1 MITLYNEKD
10 EKIKLI
16 SVFEFNDADMGES
29 SLSATISFDKE
40 QNFHPDWYVIYNGE
54 KFRLGV
60 RKPTGKKDTSS
71 LQTSYTLVFKSE
83 REDLKRYTFMDFVEL
98 GTGNPQPNSYMVSLY
113 ATLSE
118 FVDRFNVNLSY
129 YMGERWKMVLP
140 SDYIED
146 GKFVSITFDN
156 MSLWDVLLK
165 VYEIWG
171 VRWRIA
177 AQDRVLNIQVGFPA
191 DEINHIFEYGKDNG
205 LVSIER
211 NNSLERIITRLRG
224 RGGEKNLPA
233 SYFHSGDPDTNSFL
247 QATFFKN
254 LMPKSY
260 RDYIRGYNA
269 GSGTGSWAYN
279 QGVADKVNGRVIS
292 PVDYV
297 ISDKEDLWGISYG
310 AIEPNEYIFPT
321 LQGIER
327 DGSRL
332 DTVIAVEEVLADSP
346 DIKSDKETEIVDDI
360 EIVSKGVYSPG
371 GDGLYPSCID
381 PIELKE
387 SVPFFI
393 SKPYSSVDLKFRV
406 DSLTMQQPSI
416 GWTEEVFLGS
426 DVMLSGS
433 IVLMNTDS
441 AMVAAEVDIAN
452 DPSAEIHAENIEPGN
467 YSFRINLQWKSS
479 SKPLGTIVTCEFSLY
494 DIKIDQYSSPA
505 LKDGFKSTFDIWVK
519 DIWNIPRNSDE
530 TDEDYTYRVWSPLA
544 VSEEMTVMFSDGLL
558 AGEDYEFR
566 VVGVTADADN
576 LRSVI
581 VDAIH
586 PDTSKTFNG
595 EQSAWRLKLEKSE
608 AEVEASGRYLPNSKQ
623 NAKAGDHFFF
633 VNIAMPYDPY
643 VYEAEARVE
652 AYLDEQL
659 SLKDKEFPSF
669 TMAPSSIFCK
679 DFAEVD
685 KLKAGSTIRVRNTSL
700 IGDSPIS
707 LHIQSITKRYSDNK
721 LNPDWTIT
729 LSDQIVATGSP
740 VEILEGNINILAS
753 QVYSNKEAVKQAIKQ
768 LSAIFLRKD
777 GIDDVSYSP
786 TIFKDTI
793 KFDKDISD
801 VSFDRAEGKGFGVY
815 TDANGN
821 RVVEADI
828 LIGRKGGGGGSGTV
842 TTLGSLLNVDSLVD
856 TASAEDVILSRAA
869 NSNLWGIK
877 KLSELAGLDE
887 SALAD
892 YLSANGYITESVL
905 NGKAFAT
912 QSWVIQQDYLSEV
925 TAQDIY
931 NALGYTPAST
941 DEISK
946 AALIAT
952 LGIADWALAA
962 SKPSYAF
969 SEITGK
975 PTTLAGYGITDNVAY
990 CKTWNDLLHDSN
1002 EFTFAKAAH
1011 AGIIWIN
1018 YRTASGL
1025 ADGAIT
1031 EYRFANGAGRYYADI
1046 IAAKY
1051 VVDKGTSSQ
1060 FLKADGSLDSTD
1072 YLPKSGGIL
1081 DSGSDQVPLILNSKG
1096 VTTRIAFTQSDTI
1109 LGYLG
1114 FDAVNN
1120 PVFIYSTGGARAIL
1134 HADNYSNY
1142 ALPLSGGTLAS
1153 SSFNGA
1159 LEIHRTGSAG
1169 ACAIKFSNDVNGVLG
1184 SIGIGGSSTDTAKL
1198 QPFWT
1203 DGPTNYTLIH
1213 AGNIGEQSVNYATS
1227 AASATKLQTARTIW
1241 GQSFDGTGDVNGDI
1255 STVVPGTAFGVGP
1268 TVTFGIQDRGKVA
1281 AIKGQYDNVDW
1292 SSSNPASGSLRFY
1305 TSQYAEPTEK
1315 MCITSGGNVLI
1326 GTSTEDYYSKLL
1338 VNGSIASR
1346 GDFQLISNSPSTT
1359 SNSGKLKFNALDT
1372 DVAGPYIQAI
1382 NAENY
1387 GRARLGIFQHN
1398 AANYSS
1404 ATEVMSI
1411 MPNGNVLIGT
1421 TTDAGYKLD
1430 VNGDV
1435 KSDGFVSST
1444 IDIEKDNQTGE
1455 INRTSGKLYLQ
1466 FNNYN
1471 HLILC
1476 QGGGYVG
1483 IGTATPAYRLDV
1495 SGTGRFTGSLTIG
1508 GATLTWD
1515 STNNCLRV
1523 NTNLATDGE
1532 LTAGGV
1538 SDDDSTDTGVSYN
1551 RLDSWD
1557 AYNAGAGDVLSAT
1570 LGYGLKNDIVSINNN
1585 ISNLQSQID
1594 ALGSGSGGSVSGDYL
1609 PLTGGTLTGSI
1620 TVKGTNI
1627 GYMWARESDG
1637 AALGRLETDGENLRF
1652 RDYNQLTSGGY
1663 HTIITN
1669 QNIGDYAIANTGG
1682 EIYGDL
1688 YTYANITSEAAIV
1701 ADFIS
1706 GNSGGEFSG
1715 DVYIAANLFVD
1726 GEFNH
1731 SDMRYKDVLENIYIP
1746 NDVIADAPIFRYR
1759 WADKFDNKLHI
1770 GTSAQYWEEYDNTLV
1785 SIDPRSGKLGLN
1797 YISLAVAMGQSNANE
1812 IRELKKEIVKLKERL
1827 AAYEQ

>member
-71 LQTSYTLVFKSE
+71 LSTTYTLVFKSE

-98 GTGNPQPNSYMVSLY
+98 GTGNPQPSSYMVSLY

-118 FVDRFNVNLSY
+118 FVDRFNINLSY

-165 VYEIWG
+165 VYEIWS
-171 VRWRIA
+171 VRWRIV
-177 AQDRVLNIQVGFPA
+177 AQNSVLNIQVGFPA

-269 GSGTGSWAYN
+269 GSGTGSRAYN

-332 DTVIAVEEVLADSP
+332 DTVIAVEEVIADSP
-346 DIKSDKETEIVDDI
+346 DIKSDRETEIVDDI

-371 GDGLYPSCID
+371 GNDLYPSCID
-381 PIELKE
+381 PIELKK
-387 SVPFFI
+387 SVPFFV
-393 SKPYSSVDLKFRV
+393 SKPYSTVDLKFRV

-416 GWTEEVFLGS
+416 GWTEEVSLGS
-426 DVMLSGS
+426 DVILSGS

-441 AMVAAEVDIAN
+441 AMVVAEVDIAN
-452 DPSAEIHAENIEPGN
+452 DPSVEIHAENIEPGN
-467 YSFRINLQWKSS
+467 YSFWINLQWKSS

-505 LKDGFKSTFDIWVK
+505 LKDGFKPTFDIWIK

-558 AGEDYEFR
+558 AGEDYKFR
-566 VVGVTADADN
+566 VVGVTANADN

-586 PDTSKTFNG
+586 LDNSMTFNG

-608 AEVEASGRYLPNSKQ
+608 SELEASGRYLPNSKQ

-669 TMAPSSIFCK
+669 TIAPSSIFCK

-740 VEILEGNINILAS
+740 VETLEGNINILAS
-753 QVYSNKEAVKQAIKQ
+753 QVYSNKEAVKQATKQ
-768 LSAIFLRKD
+768 LSAVFLRKD

-786 TIFKDTI
+786 TIFKDII
-793 KFDKDISD
+793 KFEKDISD
-801 VSFDRAEGKGFGVY
+801 VSFDRTEGKGFGVY

-828 LIGRKGGGGGSGTV
+828 LIGRKGGGGGGTA
-842 TTLGSLLNVDSLVD
+842 TTLGGLLNVDSLAD
-856 TASAEDVILSRAA
+856 TASAEDVVLFRA
-869 NSNLWGIK
+869 SNDTSWSIK

-892 YLSANGYITESVL
+892 YLSVNGYITESVL
-905 NGKAFAT
+905 NGKNFAT
-912 QSWVIQQDYLSEV
+912 QLWVTQQAYLSEV

-946 AALIAT
+946 GSLIST
-952 LGIADWALAA
+952 IGIADWALAV
-962 SKPSYAF
+962 SKPSYDYNEINGTPTLL
-969 SEITGK
+969 SEFTDDVVAGHYLPIGGGYFAKSLDYKSTSAHPLILGSTNATEQSVILLRHNDVDK
-975 PTTLAGYGITDNVAY
+975 AQVGWSSSSGTYLYNYTLQSRLGINNNGVAY
-990 CKTWNDLLHDSN
+990 FND
-1002 EFTFAKAAH
+1002 H
-1011 AGIIWIN
+1011 ALYHTGN
-1018 YRTASGL
+1018 F
-1025 ADGAIT
+1025 DP
-1031 EYRFANGAGRYYADI
+1031 AN
-1046 IAAKY
+1046 
-1051 VVDKGTSSQ
+1051 
-1060 FLKADGSLDSTD
+1060 
-1072 YLPKSGGIL
+1072 YLPKSGGTIN
-1081 DSGSDQVPLILNSKG
+1081 GSYNPLTLKSNDASLCQLTLYTNDKLRGIFQYNSNFG
-1096 VTTRIAFTQSDTI
+1096 V
-1109 LGYLG
+1109 G
-1114 FDAVNN
+1114 FSNSNVGGLYITNNSLPTYVDASNN
-1120 PVFIYSTGGARAIL
+1120 IYTLL
-1134 HADNYSNY
+1134 HANNYDSF
-1142 ALPLSGGTLAS
+1142 ALPLSGGTINGTTS
-1153 SSFNGA
+1153 SPLNINTSATN
-1159 LEIHRTGSAG
+1159 EIGLRLNMSGKSVAWVGYTPNIGIHLYSYGT
-1169 ACAIKFSNDVNGVLG
+1169 NGVTHKLG
-1184 SIGIGGSSTDTAKL
+1184 LSDAGVGFLDS
-1198 QPFWT
+1198 
-1203 DGPTNYTLIH
+1203 NTLIH
-1213 AGNIGEQSVNYATS
+1213 SGNIGEQSVNYANS
-1227 AASATKLQTARTIW
+1227 AGDANLLNGQTGEWYQNNILGFKIAGSRDANAEFFGIIHNYNSASDWANAPTGMSYGRIMNFSSTGSNALTGQLAWDVNHGSTTDTTRNLWWRAISAPANVAYAQWHQIAFTDSNVASASKLVTDSTTAVPKTVYANAGSNNVTFGYETAKVGFDTYLAGRNITLRIFEGETNKGGIVINNSGNVTIGASDLASTATKLYVDGGIRFAPRTIW
-1241 GQSFDGTGDVNGDI
+1241 GQSFDGTGDVSGDL
-1255 STVVPGTAFGVGP
+1255 VGVGSINS
-1268 TVTFGIQDRGKVA
+1268 TLQL
-1281 AIKGQYDNVDW
+1281 
-1292 SSSNPASGSLRFY
+1292 SNPSS
-1305 TSQYAEPTEK
+1305 
-1315 MCITSGGNVLI
+1315 V
-1326 GTSTEDYYSKLL
+1326 
-1338 VNGSIASR
+1338 
-1346 GDFQLISNSPSTT
+1346 
-1359 SNSGKLKFNALDT
+1359 
-1372 DVAGPYIQAI
+1372 
-1382 NAENY
+1382 
-1387 GRARLGIFQHN
+1387 ARLHIQGN
-1398 AANYSS
+1398 S
-1404 ATEVMSI
+1404 ATVDYVHLFVSNASVTQI
-1411 MPNGNVLIGT
+1411 HRPLVVQKGFGNVLIGT
-1421 TTDAGYKLD
+1421 TTDDGTSKLQVAG
-1430 VNGDV
+1430 NI
-1435 KSDGFVSST
+1435 S
-1444 IDIEKDNQTGE
+1444 
-1455 INRTSGKLYLQ
+1455 
-1466 FNNYN
+1466 
-1471 HLILC
+1471 
-1476 QGGGYVG
+1476 
-1483 IGTATPAYRLDV
+1483 A
-1495 SGTGRFTGSLTIG
+1495 TGSITIG

-1515 STNNCLRV
+1515 ETNNCLRV
-1523 NTNLATDGE
+1523 NTNFAADGE

-1538 SDDDSTDTGVSYN
+1538 SDAAVVTEYD
-1551 RLDSWD
+1551 
-1557 AYNAGAGDVLSAT
+1557 SAT
-1570 LGYGLKNDIVSINNN
+1570 EIAELNRR
-1585 ISNLQSQID
+1585 
-1594 ALGSGSGGSVSGDYL
+1594 
-1609 PLTGGTLTGSI
+1609 I
-1620 TVKGTNI
+1620 T
-1627 GYMWARESDG
+1627 E
-1637 AALGRLETDGENLRF
+1637 
-1652 RDYNQLTSGGY
+1652 
-1663 HTIITN
+1663 
-1669 QNIGDYAIANTGG
+1669 
-1682 EIYGDL
+1682 
-1688 YTYANITSEAAIV
+1688 
-1701 ADFIS
+1701 
-1706 GNSGGEFSG
+1706 
-1715 DVYIAANLFVD
+1715 
-1726 GEFNH
+1726 
-1731 SDMRYKDVLENIYIP
+1731 LEN
-1746 NDVIADAPIFRYR
+1746 
-1759 WADKFDNKLHI
+1759 
-1770 GTSAQYWEEYDNTLV
+1770 
-1785 SIDPRSGKLGLN
+1785 
-1797 YISLAVAMGQSNANE
+1797 
-1812 IRELKKEIVKLKERL
+1812 RL